1 MTDYL
6 KRIEREL
13 RKLEAT
19 TAERPIARRNAR
31 RRVLSAMRV
40 LRKVIDA
47 EYPAIVDRTGVK
59 RLKTFAGRLARA
71 KKAGWRQIPGDHLAA
86 RDVAN
91 YVAAGVR
98 VKKLEHTDDGDEARG
113 RAGEHHV
120 AWLVPAWAA
129 AIGPQDV
136 PALRRAR
143 RSVKA
148 RRSAVV
154 AEALTE

>member
-1 MTDYL
+1 MTDHL
-6 KRIEREL
+6 KRIAREL

-31 RRVLSAMRV
+31 RRVLLAMRA
-40 LRKVIDA
+40 LRREIDTV
-47 EYPAIVDRTGVK
+47 YPPIVDRTGVK

-71 KKAGWRQIPGDHLAA
+71 KKAGWREIPGDHLAA

-91 YVAAGVR
+91 YAAAGVK

-113 RAGEHHV
+113 RPGEHHV
-120 AWLVPAWAA
+120 VWLVPAWAA
-129 AIGPQDV
+129 AIGPNDI
-136 PALRRAR
+136 PALRRALKN
-143 RSVKA
+143 VKA